1 MKDLRTNDPAK
12 YYLKVVKDRSRKKG
26 LEFDLDYEWIKEK
39 FDNGVCEISGERLD
53 FTYTP
58 GTTGNSAYSE
68 FTPSIDRIDSS
79 RGYLKEN
86 CQVVCIW
93 INRAKGI
100 SSMEEFEKNVL
111 KLSQMLNKEF

>member
-39 FDNGVCEISGERLD
+39 FDKGVCEISGERLD

-58 GTTGNSAYSE
+58 GTTCNSAYSE

-100 SSMEEFEKNVL
+100 SSMEDFKKNILNLANKL
-111 KLSQMLNKEF
+111 K